1 MSLRALSYALVMT
14 LAHTPRQK
22 LSSEE
27 IDALC
32 QLAYELLNK
41 ITKTHDIFQETRH
54 SCLTPRLRLQP
65 FSALTRGYDGLL
77 EISYSAKPCRAI
89 AVTRRRGDM
98 VGGDFTRSEL

>member
-1 MSLRALSYALVMT
+1 MNNNAHSQREVEAAHSLLSQAAILLDESRALSYALVMM

-54 SCLTPRLRLQP
+54 QLLDTEAPP
-65 FSALTRGYDGLL
+65 TAL
-77 EISYSAKPCRAI
+77 
-89 AVTRRRGDM
+89 
-98 VGGDFTRSEL
+98 

>member
-1 MSLRALSYALVMT
+1 MNNNADSQREVGGAHSLLSQATTLLDESRALSYALAMM
-14 LAHTPRQK
+14 LARTPRQE

-54 SCLTPRLRLQP
+54 QLLDTEPP
-65 FSALTRGYDGLL
+65 PTAL
-77 EISYSAKPCRAI
+77 
-89 AVTRRRGDM
+89 
-98 VGGDFTRSEL
+98 

>member
-1 MSLRALSYALVMT
+1 MINNADSQPEVKGVHSLLSQATTLLDESRALSYALVMM

-32 QLAYELLNK
+32 QVAYELQNT

-54 SCLTPRLRLQP
+54 QLPDTEAPP
-65 FSALTRGYDGLL
+65 TA
-77 EISYSAKPCRAI
+77 P
-89 AVTRRRGDM
+89 
-98 VGGDFTRSEL
+98 

>member
-1 MSLRALSYALVMT
+1 MVNNADSQPEVKGVQSLLSQATTLLDESRALSYALVMM

-41 ITKTHDIFQETRH
+41 ITETHDVLQDTRH
-54 SCLTPRLRLQP
+54 QRIDTEAPP
-65 FSALTRGYDGLL
+65 TA
-77 EISYSAKPCRAI
+77 P
-89 AVTRRRGDM
+89 
-98 VGGDFTRSEL
+98 